1 MGGKAAKRADG
12 ALPAGKGVRK
22 VIDEG
27 RFNMPY
33 AILRMEKHKGGSSTA
48 LEKHHERKKEAYA
61 SNPDIDVERTI
72 DNYHIKQP
80 KGKYYYEIQRRI
92 EASHCRIRKDSVK
105 MVDTIIA
112 VTPEFIRE
120 LPAEEQ
126 RALFQHAY
134 DFMAERVGENN
145 IFSAVIHMDE
155 ATPHMH
161 LCYVPL
167 TKDNRLSAKDILGN
181 KVAMRKWQDEFHT
194 HMSARWPML
203 ERGEPA
209 RETGR
214 EHMDT
219 KEFKMSQFK
228 ELEVTKRRLHKL
240 QRMWE
245 RVPYPVMKK
254 IYDQEQ
260 AKQRNARQKNFER

>member
-1 MGGKAAKRADG
+1 
-12 ALPAGKGVRK
+12 
-22 VIDEG
+22 
-27 RFNMPY
+27 MPY

-48 LEKHHERKKEAYA
+48 LERHHEREKEAYA
-61 SNPDIDVERTI
+61 SNPDIDVKRTI

-80 KGKYYYEIQRRI
+80 KCKYYYEIQRRI
-92 EASHCRIRKDSVK
+92 EAARCRIRKDSVK

-112 VTPEFIRE
+112 VTPEFVHE

-134 DFMAERVGENN
+134 DFMAEKVGENN

-161 LCYVPL
+161 LCFVPL

-181 KVAMRKWQDEFHT
+181 KAAMRKWQDEFHT

-219 KEFKMSQFK
+219 EEFKMSQFK
-228 ELEVTKRRLHKL
+228 ELEETKRRLRKL

-245 RVPYPVMKK
+245 RVPYPIMKK

-260 AKQRNARQKNFER
+260 AKQRDARQKNFER